1 MKHSYEITG
10 MSCNG
15 CRTSVEKALNTIDG
29 IDTVV
34 TLEPPVATITMEKH
48 VPIEQLQKALSA
60 VGNYSIKV
68 VSATDNTSTKVAEPV
83 KKSCC

>member
-15 CRTSVEKALNTIDG
+15 CRTSAEKALNTIDG